1 MILNSSKQLIEA
13 RLSVAPM
20 MDWTDRH
27 CRYFHRLMS
36 KNILLYSEMVTSA
49 ALIRGQATHLL
60 DFNESEHPV
69 ALQLGGSDPNE
80 LTKAAVLGENFGYDE
95 VNLNVGCPSDRVQS
109 GTFGA
114 VLMKTPEI
122 VAKCCKE
129 MVYATDIEI
138 TVKCRIGVDNQ
149 DPDIILP
156 KFLDHISN
164 AGVKRVII
172 HARKAILSG
181 LSPKQNRDIPPLN
194 YELVYKMK
202 ELFPDL
208 HISLNGGI
216 QSLQQAQTHLDNGID
231 GIMIGRAAYQKPG
244 EILLDAD
251 RFIFNEPIDKVC
263 EKEIVKRMLPYIES
277 QYKGGNKVSKIT
289 RHMLGLF
296 SGRPG
301 ARGWREVLSENAHS
315 SGPEIVLKAL
325 SEVE

>member
-1 MILNSSKQLIEA
+1 MNLSNQLLGA

-20 MDWTDRH
+20 LDWTDRH

-36 KNILLYSEMVTSA
+36 KNILLYSEMLTSA
-49 ALIRGQATHLL
+49 ALIRGKAIHLL

-69 ALQLGGSDPNE
+69 ALQLGGSDPIE
-80 LTKAAVLGENFGYDE
+80 LTKAAVLGENFGYNE

-109 GTFGA
+109 GAFGA
-114 VLMKTPEI
+114 VLMKTPEV
-122 VAKCCKE
+122 VAECCKE
-129 MVYATDIEI
+129 MVNATDIDV

-149 DPDIILP
+149 DPNIILP
-156 KFLDHISN
+156 RFLEHISN

-194 YELVYKMK
+194 YEIVYKMK
-202 ELFPDL
+202 ELFPGL

-216 QSLQQAQTHLDNGID
+216 RSLRQAQLHLDNGID

-251 RFIFNEPIDKVC
+251 RIIFNEPNDKIC
-263 EKEIVKRMLPYIES
+263 EKDIVKRMIPYIES
-277 QYKGGNKVSKIT
+277 QYKDGNKVSKIT
-289 RHMLGLF
+289 KHMLGLF

-301 ARGWREVLSENAHS
+301 AKGWRKVLSEKAHS
-315 SGPEIVLKAL
+315 SGPEIVLEAL
-325 SEVE
+325 NEVE

>member
-1 MILNSSKQLIEA
+1 MNLSKQLLDA

-36 KNILLYSEMVTSA
+36 KNILLYSEMLTSA
-49 ALIRGQATHLL
+49 ALIRGNATHLL
-60 DFNESEHPV
+60 NFNQSEHPV

-80 LTKAAVLGENFGYDE
+80 LTKAAVLGENFGYNE

-114 VLMKTPEI
+114 VLMKTPEV
-122 VAKCCKE
+122 VADCCKE
-129 MVYATDIEI
+129 MVNATDIDV

-149 DPDIILP
+149 DPNIILP
-156 KFLDHISN
+156 RFLEHISN

-194 YELVYKMK
+194 YEIVYKMK
-202 ELFPDL
+202 ELFPGL

-216 QSLQQAQTHLDNGID
+216 RSLRQAQLHLDNGID

-251 RFIFNEPIDKVC
+251 RLIFNEPNDKIC
-263 EKEIVKRMLPYIES
+263 EKEIVKRMIPYIES
-277 QYKGGNKVSKIT
+277 QYKDGNKVSKIT
-289 RHMLGLF
+289 KHMLGLF

-301 ARGWREVLSENAHS
+301 AKGWRKVLSEKAHS
-315 SGPEIVLKAL
+315 SGPEIVLEAL
-325 SEVE
+325 NEVE